1 MGTDP
6 LCHAAPPR
14 LGTQSKGLPG
24 PIGTLPCLQG
34 VPACFATLL
43 CAPCLESLARGLF
56 GWRRGCGY
64 WQRGEGGTE
73 AKGVEEWPALNILLT
88 PVSSAPSLC
97 PLPSLFIGLN
107 SFLTGGG
114 GGDGAKLLGGQGVR
128 SGPTPTPAAQV

>member
-73 AKGVEEWPALNILLT
+73 AKGVESYLSWT
-88 PVSSAPSLC
+88 
-97 PLPSLFIGLN
+97 LN
-107 SFLTGGG
+107 SNLNFLGCKGHSVPDGGHSLGEGSAVG
-114 GGDGAKLLGGQGVR
+114 GSTVCGCFYDGLD
-128 SGPTPTPAAQV
+128 